1 VNDQWQAEQTDAFSG
16 WFEQY
21 RMQTWLSAGCGK
33 ERGPGP
39 SASWALGYRDQL
51 LRGWLAHAA
60 LSQAPAQEALEALR
74 ADLAKMTEQRDHL
87 HNAIHSERDRM
98 DEYVGRLIAE
108 RDAAREDAR
117 RYRWLRDEAVWRGE
131 PDGTGNMVWCVIGPD
146 AYNLTPVDGKDLDE
160 LVDIRLAA
168 IDSAMT
174 QEGEGEQT

>member
-1 VNDQWQAEQTDAFSG
+1 MTNPTNPAAPHDEEDTFNV

-21 RMQTWLSAGCGK
+21 RMQTWLSAGCDK

-74 ADLAKMTEQRDHL
+74 GQ
-87 HNAIHSERDRM
+87 NERLSVEFAEAMLRCSQTIS
-98 DEYVGRLIAE
+98 RLTAE